1 MGIDAVFAQRIVS
14 GCRRRCQFETFTLLK
29 QALAIVGDLSPRF
42 EKLYSSTRLWLF
54 RPQRQRS
61 QRPATNST
69 RRTERRRI
77 ESKQLVYCAALRA
90 GELEVKDAKILPH
103 VRLGFCAGERH
114 DPDLREIAE

>member
-1 MGIDAVFAQRIVS
+1 MGIDPVFAQRIVC
-14 GCRRRCQFETFTLLK
+14 GCRRRRQFETFTLLK
-29 QALAIVGDLSPRF
+29 QALAIVGGLSPRS
-42 EKLYSSTRLWLF
+42 EKWYSTRLWLF
-54 RPQRQRS
+54 RPQRHI
-61 QRPATNST
+61 ATAGHST

-77 ESKQLVYCAALRA
+77 IESEQLVYCAALRA